1 MKFMNVIAKF
11 KSKNDMI
18 EFRNKMLDE
27 AESLLNEGK
36 MDEYNAKMEDV
47 KIFDDEYEKY
57 TENKANIEALK
68 GAVSVKNV
76 ISEEGKNGIASVVM
90 TATVDNDKA
99 YRNAFMNFVLEG
111 KKIPQELRNSDAYT
125 TTTDV
130 QAVIPNT
137 ILDRIIEKIETTG
150 KILSKVTRTFY
161 KGGVTVPTSA
171 AKPVAT
177 WTTERGKTDKQ
188 KKALGSI
195 TFTYYKLKCVVA
207 VSLTV
212 DTVTLEVFERTLAA
226 NVAEAMVKA
235 LEQAIISGTGA
246 GQPKGILSEA
256 APEKQNIDIAAAKS
270 ITYKDLCNAEAALPG
285 EYDAAEWAM
294 TKKTYFS
301 QIVAMVDTNGQPIAR
316 MNMGI
321 DGKPEYRIL
330 GRPVNFVSSEDMDD
344 YADTVTEDTVVAFM
358 FKFSDYILNTNMNI
372 TVTHYD
378 DNDTD
383 DKMTKAIMLAD
394 GKVVDINSLVTITKK
409 KATS

>member
-11 KSKNDMI
+11 TGKNDMI
-18 EFRNKMLDE
+18 NFRNKMLDE
-27 AESLLNEGK
+27 AEVLLNEGK
-36 MDEYNAKMEDV
+36 MDEYNAKMEDI
-47 KIFDDEYEKY
+47 KTFDDEYEQY
-57 TENKANIEALK
+57 TENKANIEAMK
-68 GAVSVKNV
+68 GAASVKNMLTDDA
-76 ISEEGKNGIASVVM
+76 KNGI
-90 TATVDNDKA
+90 VDAVRVSAEDTDRA
-99 YRNAFMNFVLEG
+99 YRNAFMNFVLAGE
-111 KKIPQELRNSDAYT
+111 KIPQELRNSDAYT
-125 TTTDV
+125 TTSDV
-130 QAVIPNT
+130 SAVIPNT

-150 KILSKVTRTFY
+150 KILAKVTRTFY

-188 KKALGSI
+188 NKTLGSI

-212 DTVTLEVFERTLAA
+212 DTVTLDVFERTLAA

-235 LEQAIISGTGA
+235 LEQAIVSGTGT
-246 GQPKGILSEA
+246 GQPKGILAET
-256 APEKQNIDIAAAKS
+256 APVKQNINIAAAKS
-270 ITYKDLCNAEAALPG
+270 ITYADLCAAEAALPS
-285 EYDAAEWAM
+285 EYDSAEWAM

-316 MNMGI
+316 TNVGI

-330 GRPVNFVSSEDMDD
+330 GRPVNFVSSEYMAD
-344 YADTVTEDTVVAFM
+344 YADTVTADTVVAFM

-378 DNDTD
+378 DHDTD
-383 DKMTKAIMLAD
+383 DKMTKAVMLAD
-394 GKVVDINSLVTITKK
+394 GKVVDVNSFVTVTKK
-409 KATS
+409 KA

>member
-11 KSKNDMI
+11 GSKNDMI
-18 EFRNKMLDE
+18 NFRNKMLDE
-27 AESLLNEGK
+27 AEALLNEGK

-47 KIFDDEYEKY
+47 KTFDDEYEQY

-68 GAVSVKNV
+68 GAVSLKN
-76 ISEEGKNGIASVVM
+76 IMTDDAKNGIIDAVSTSVAD
-90 TATVDNDKA
+90 TDRA
-99 YRNAFMNFVLEG
+99 YRNAFMSFVLEG
-111 KKIPQELRNSDAYT
+111 KEIPMDLRNADAYT

-130 QAVIPNT
+130 SAVIPNT

-188 KKALGSI
+188 NKTLGSI

-212 DTVTLEVFERTLAA
+212 DTVTLDVFERTLAA

-235 LEQAIISGTGA
+235 LEQAIISGTGS
-246 GQPKGILSEA
+246 GQPKGILAET
-256 APEKQNIDIAAAKS
+256 APAKQNINIVAAKS
-270 ITYKDLCNAEAALPG
+270 ITYADLCAAEAALPG
-285 EYDAAEWAM
+285 EYDTAEWAM

-301 QIVAMVDTNGQPIAR
+301 QIVAMVDANGQPIAR
-316 MNMGI
+316 TNVGI

-330 GRPVNFVSSEDMDD
+330 GRPVNFVSSEYMAD
-344 YADTVTEDTVVAFM
+344 YADSVTADTVVAFM

-378 DNDTD
+378 DHDTD
-383 DKMTKAIMLAD
+383 DKMTKAVMLAD
-394 GKVVDINSLVTITKK
+394 GKVVDVNSLVTVTKK
-409 KATS
+409 KAS